1 MQGSFIS
8 KTFIGIRGCSF
19 ALCWQVSVLQLTM
32 STCVIVLLANIEQD
46 LSHRCSLD
54 RLGDN
59 DVLSVQNCVA

>member
-8 KTFIGIRGCSF
+8 KTLIGIRGCSF
-19 ALCWQVSVLQLTM
+19 ALCWQVSVLQ
-32 STCVIVLLANIEQD
+32 STCVIDLLANIEQD